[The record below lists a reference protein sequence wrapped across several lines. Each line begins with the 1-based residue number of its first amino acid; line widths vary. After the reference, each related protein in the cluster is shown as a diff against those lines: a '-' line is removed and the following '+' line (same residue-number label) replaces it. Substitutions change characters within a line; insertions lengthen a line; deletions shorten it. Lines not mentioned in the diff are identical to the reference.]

1 MSLGDARLLLDEM
14 LGPKLADALRE
25 RGLDVYGLVERA
37 ELRGLSDDLVL
48 DLAAREERV
57 LVTCNIPDFLQLDH
71 QWRADGRVHAGVVL
85 ASSSAFP
92 QDRSWVGAL
101 ARSLGGMIGG
111 GLLPSAGRVAFL
123 HRLPATEEAGEVT
136 R

>member
-25 RGLDVYGLVERA
+25 LGLDVYGVVERA

-48 DLAAREERV
+48 DLASREERV
-57 LVTCNIPDFLQLDH
+57 LVTCNIPDFLQLGH
-71 QWRADGRVHAGVVL
+71 QWRADGRVHAGAVL
-85 ASSSAFP
+85 VASSAFP
-92 QDRSWVGAL
+92 QDRSWVKAL
-101 ARSLGGMIGG
+101 ARSLEGIIGG

-123 HRLPATEEAGEVT
+123 HRHPASGG
-136 R
+136 